1 MCVLEKGKKRVS
13 ARSSTDRASDYG
25 SEGLGFESLRAH
37 FFLEGNVEIIFLR
50 PFQCHKSVT
59 DESLQRLLQVSAFRT
74 RALVPKCAYL
84 IKRKMS

>member
-1 MCVLEKGKKRVS
+1 
-13 ARSSTDRASDYG
+13 
-25 SEGLGFESLRAH
+25 
-37 FFLEGNVEIIFLR
+37 LR